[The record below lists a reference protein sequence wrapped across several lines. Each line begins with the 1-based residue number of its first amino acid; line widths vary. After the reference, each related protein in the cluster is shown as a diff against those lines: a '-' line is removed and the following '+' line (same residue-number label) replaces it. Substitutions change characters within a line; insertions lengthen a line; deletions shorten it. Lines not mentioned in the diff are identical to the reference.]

1 MICQK
6 VEALFLKI
14 LHQKNNIRDIV
25 TKMKLDYL
33 ATIKD
38 FRIKLKKLQGG
49 NPVEIKFCS
58 FLRRHFNNF
67 ARK

>member
-33 ATIKD
+33 ATIA
-38 FRIKLKKLQGG
+38 IKPCRNKILFVFKKTFQ
-49 NPVEIKFCS
+49 
-58 FLRRHFNNF
+58 
-67 ARK
+67 